1 MAARRR
7 TGCGRAG
14 VVGMTVTAPDLIAG
28 YLAELRAGLWVPA
41 DEAELILAEAE
52 DHLCETAAA
61 GLAVGMTELE
71 AQQAAISSFGPVRA
85 VIRAHRRRAVTAGD
99 AVMAAWKLTGLLAA
113 AVGAGG
119 LAAVFL
125 LHSPLVWVTTG
136 VRAVQD
142 GPGVCQCSISA
153 VPITGPDVMVL
164 PFAAMAAG
172 GLALLAARRLAARR
186 LARLGT
192 SGQDPLS
199 PVVTASFFL
208 LVTALLLA
216 LDASGVGAVTQQ
228 VGGWTTPISSGTIT
242 TTVPLVP
249 GAIVAGCLA
258 VAAGYG
264 LQTTLRLARRGTGS
278 GAPALPG
285 RDPLS
290 PAVTAS
296 FFLLVTALLFALDA
310 SGLGAV
316 TKQAAWVNIPI
327 SSGSSSTTVVPLV
340 PGAVV
345 AGCLAV
351 AVGYGVQTAVRLARR
366 GPGSGAPALLRSGSG

>member
-1 MAARRR
+1 M
-7 TGCGRAG
+7 G
-14 VVGMTVTAPDLIAG
+14 
-28 YLAELRAGLWVPA
+28 
-41 DEAELILAEAE
+41 
-52 DHLCETAAA
+52 
-61 GLAVGMTELE
+61 
-71 AQQAAISSFGPVRA
+71 AI
-85 VIRAHRRRAVTAGD
+85 
-99 AVMAAWKLTGLLAA
+99 
-113 AVGAGG
+113 
-119 LAAVFL
+119 
-125 LHSPLVWVTTG
+125 
-136 VRAVQD
+136 
-142 GPGVCQCSISA
+142 
-153 VPITGPDVMVL
+153 
-164 PFAAMAAG
+164 
-172 GLALLAARRLAARR
+172 
-186 LARLGT
+186 
-192 SGQDPLS
+192 
-199 PVVTASFFL
+199 
-208 LVTALLLA
+208 
-216 LDASGVGAVTQQ
+216 TQQ

-264 LQTTLRLARRGTGS
+264 LQTALRLARRGPGS

-296 FFLLVTALLFALDA
+296 FFLLVSALLFALDV
-310 SGLGAV
+310 SGVGAV

-327 SSGSSSTTVVPLV
+327 SSGSSTTTVVPLV